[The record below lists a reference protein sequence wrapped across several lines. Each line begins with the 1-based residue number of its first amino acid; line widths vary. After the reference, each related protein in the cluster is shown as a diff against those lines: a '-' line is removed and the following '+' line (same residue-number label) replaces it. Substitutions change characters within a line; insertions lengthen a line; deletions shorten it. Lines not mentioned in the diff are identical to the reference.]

1 MDVFVMKIST
11 KGRYGLKAMVDLAVN
26 SVNDSVTLKSIS
38 QRQNISEGYLEQIF
52 SSLRKEG
59 LVKGRKG
66 SQGGYV
72 LAKSMNEITVGNV
85 LRALEGELVV
95 VERDDAEVVNEDKLD
110 NCIRNNVWDHL
121 NKSINDIVDSIT
133 LEDLVI
139 NYNTLIN
146 SSYMYYI

>member
-1 MDVFVMKIST
+1 MKIST

-72 LAKSMNEITVGNV
+72 LSKSMNEITVGNI
-85 LRALEGELVV
+85 LRVLEGELVV
-95 VERDDAEVVNEDKLD
+95 VERDDQDVVNEDKLD
-110 NCIRNNVWDHL
+110 SCIRNNVWDRL
-121 NKSINDIVDSIT
+121 NNSINDIVDSIT

-139 NYNTLIN
+139 NYNNLVN

>member
-1 MDVFVMKIST
+1 MKIST

-72 LAKSMNEITVGNV
+72 LAKSMNEITVGNI

-95 VERDDAEVVNEDKLD
+95 VERDDAEIVNEDKLD
-110 NCIRNNVWDHL
+110 NCIRNNVWDRL
-121 NKSINDIVDSIT
+121 NKAINDIVDSVT

-139 NYNTLIN
+139 NYNNLVN

>member
-1 MDVFVMKIST
+1 MKIST

-38 QRQNISEGYLEQIF
+38 QRQSISEGYLEQIF

-95 VERDDAEVVNEDKLD
+95 VERDDAEVINEDKLD
-110 NCIRNNVWDHL
+110 NCIRNNVWDRL

-139 NYNTLIN
+139 NYNNLVN
-146 SSYMYYI
+146 SNYMYYI

>member
-1 MDVFVMKIST
+1 MGVFIMKIST

-38 QRQNISEGYLEQIF
+38 QRQDISEGYLEQIF

-72 LAKSMNEITVGNV
+72 LAKSMSEITVGNI

-95 VERDDAEVVNEDKLD
+95 VERDDREVVNEDKLD
-110 NCIRNNVWDHL
+110 SCIRNNVWDRL
-121 NKSINDIVDSIT
+121 NSSINDIVDSVT

-139 NYNTLIN
+139 NYNNLVN
-146 SSYMYYI
+146 SNYMYYI

>member
-1 MDVFVMKIST
+1 MGVFIMKIST

-26 SVNDSVTLKSIS
+26 SINDSVTLKSIS

-59 LVKGRKG
+59 LVKGRKD

-85 LRALEGELVV
+85 LRALEGDLVV
-95 VERDDAEVVNEDKLD
+95 VERDDNQVVNEDKLD
-110 NCIRNNVWDHL
+110 SCIRNNIWDRL
-121 NKSINDIVDSIT
+121 NNAISEIVDSIT

-139 NYNTLIN
+139 NYNNLIN
-146 SSYMYYI
+146 SNYMYYI

>member
-1 MDVFVMKIST
+1 MKIST

-72 LAKSMNEITVGNV
+72 LAKSMNEITVGNI

-95 VERDDAEVVNEDKLD
+95 VERDDQDVANEDKLD
-110 NCIRNNVWDHL
+110 SCIRNNVWDRL
-121 NKSINDIVDSIT
+121 NNSINDIVDSVT
-133 LEDLVI
+133 LEDLVV
-139 NYNTLIN
+139 NYNNLVN

>member
-1 MDVFVMKIST
+1 MGVFVMKIST

-59 LVKGRKG
+59 FVKGKKG

-110 NCIRNNVWDHL
+110 NCIRNNVWDRL

-139 NYNTLIN
+139 NYNNLVN

>member
-1 MDVFVMKIST
+1 MGVFIMKIST

-66 SQGGYV
+66 SQGGYI
-72 LAKSMNEITVGNV
+72 LAKSMNEITVGNI

-95 VERDDAEVVNEDKLD
+95 VERDDREVVNEDKLD
-110 NCIRNNVWDHL
+110 SCIRNNVWDRL
-121 NKSINDIVDSIT
+121 NSSINDIVDSIT

-139 NYNTLIN
+139 NYNNLVN
-146 SSYMYYI
+146 SNYMYYI

>member
-1 MDVFVMKIST
+1 MKIST
-11 KGRYGLKAMVDLAVN
+11 KGRYGLKAMVDLAVS

-85 LRALEGELVV
+85 LRTLEGELVV
-95 VERDDAEVVNEDKLD
+95 VERDDQEVVNEDKLD
-110 NCIRNNVWDHL
+110 SCIRNNVWDRL
-121 NKSINDIVDSIT
+121 NNSINDIVDSIT

-139 NYNTLIN
+139 NYNNLIN
-146 SSYMYYI
+146 SNYMYYI

>member
-1 MDVFVMKIST
+1 MKIST

-72 LAKSMNEITVGNV
+72 LAKSMNEITVGNI

-110 NCIRNNVWDHL
+110 NCIRNNVWDRL
-121 NKSINDIVDSIT
+121 NKSINDIVDSVT

-139 NYNTLIN
+139 NYNNLVN

>member
-1 MDVFVMKIST
+1 MKIST
-11 KGRYGLKAMVDLAVN
+11 KGRYGLRAMVDLAF
-26 SVNDSVTLKSIS
+26 SSINDSVTLKSIS

-72 LAKSMNEITVGNV
+72 LGKSMNEITVGDI

-95 VERDDAEVVNEDKLD
+95 VEKDEKQIAKEDRLET
-110 NCIRNNVWDHL
+110 CIRNNVWDKL
-121 NKSINDIVDSIT
+121 NRSINDIVDAIT

-139 NYNTLIN
+139 NYNNIVTSN
-146 SSYMYYI
+146 YMYYI

>member
-1 MDVFVMKIST
+1 MGVFIMKIST
-11 KGRYGLKAMVDLAVN
+11 KGRYGLKAMVDLAIN
-26 SVNDSVTLKSIS
+26 SINDSVTLKSIS

-59 LVKGRKG
+59 LVRGRKG

-72 LAKSMNEITVGNV
+72 LGKSINEITVGNI

-95 VERDDAEVVNEDKLD
+95 VERDDKEVVNEDKLD
-110 NCIRNNVWDHL
+110 SCIRNNVWDRL
-121 NKSINDIVDSIT
+121 NNSINDIVDSIT

-139 NYNTLIN
+139 NYNNLIN
-146 SSYMYYI
+146 SNYMYYI

>member
-72 LAKSMNEITVGNV
+72 LSKSMNEITVGNI
-85 LRALEGELVV
+85 LRVLEGELVV
-95 VERDDAEVVNEDKLD
+95 VERDDQDVVNEDKLD
-110 NCIRNNVWDHL
+110 SCIRNNVWDRL
-121 NKSINDIVDSIT
+121 NNSINDIVDSIT

-139 NYNTLIN
+139 NYNNLVN

>member
-1 MDVFVMKIST
+1 MKIST

-26 SVNDSVTLKSIS
+26 SINDSVTLKSIS

-85 LRALEGELVV
+85 LRALEGDLVV
-95 VERDDAEVVNEDKLD
+95 VERDDNQVVNEDKLD
-110 NCIRNNVWDHL
+110 SCIRNNIWDRL
-121 NKSINDIVDSIT
+121 NNAISEIVDSIT

-139 NYNTLIN
+139 NYNNLIN
-146 SSYMYYI
+146 SNYMYYI

>member
-1 MDVFVMKIST
+1 MKIST
-11 KGRYGLKAMVDLAVN
+11 KGRYGLKAMVDLAIN
-26 SVNDSVTLKSIS
+26 SINDSVTLKSIS

-59 LVKGRKG
+59 LVRGRKG

-72 LAKSMNEITVGNV
+72 LGKSINEITVGNI

-95 VERDDAEVVNEDKLD
+95 VERDDKEVVNEDKLD
-110 NCIRNNVWDHL
+110 SCIRNNVWDRL
-121 NKSINDIVDSIT
+121 NNSINDIVDSIT

-139 NYNTLIN
+139 NYNNLIN
-146 SSYMYYI
+146 SNYMYYI

>member
-1 MDVFVMKIST
+1 MKIST

-95 VERDDAEVVNEDKLD
+95 VERDDAEVINEDKLD
-110 NCIRNNVWDHL
+110 NCIRNNVWDRL

-139 NYNTLIN
+139 NYNNLVN
-146 SSYMYYI
+146 SNYMYYI

>member
-1 MDVFVMKIST
+1 MGVFIMKIST

-26 SVNDSVTLKSIS
+26 SINDSVTLKSIS

-85 LRALEGELVV
+85 LRALEGDLVV
-95 VERDDAEVVNEDKLD
+95 VERDDNQVVNEDKLD
-110 NCIRNNVWDHL
+110 SCIRNNIWDRL
-121 NKSINDIVDSIT
+121 NNAISEIVDSIT

-139 NYNTLIN
+139 NYNNLIN
-146 SSYMYYI
+146 SNYMYYI

>member
-1 MDVFVMKIST
+1 MGVFIMKIST
-11 KGRYGLKAMVDLAVN
+11 KGRYGLKAMVDLAIN
-26 SVNDSVTLKSIS
+26 SINDSVTLKSIS
-38 QRQNISEGYLEQIF
+38 QRQSISEGYLEQIF

-72 LAKSMNEITVGNV
+72 LGKSINEITVGNI

-95 VERDDAEVVNEDKLD
+95 VERDDKEVVNEDKLD
-110 NCIRNNVWDHL
+110 SCIRNHVWDRL
-121 NKSINDIVDSIT
+121 NNSINDIVDSIT

-139 NYNTLIN
+139 NYNNLVN
-146 SSYMYYI
+146 SNYMYYI